1 MIRILFLLLFILAL
15 NSYKITEAQ
24 NNPENPHDQ
33 TILKLIREQK
43 KDIIIYCDSILDAN
57 NYTEREKRI
66 IWLRLGDTLFMRD
79 NFTKALQSLQ
89 KADQVFKDVK
99 DSLFLKSNNLQ
110 AYCHFH
116 LDQYDSSILICKN
129 MLKTLNQTNYDQ
141 KRLFHKLLGDNYI
154 NISRYDSA
162 ILYYDSAL
170 SFCKKDEH
178 HEEVAKIFL
187 SLGKLY
193 NQKRD
198 SINTLYYYRTA
209 LQSFVKFRDPKNTA
223 TVYNNLGVFF
233 RIHGEFDSA
242 QHYLNQSLKIRK
254 KINDYTGLI
263 SSYGNLGILS
273 YYKGEY
279 ENAINNYLKAI
290 KYADSTGAIRYKA
303 YNLNNIGLI
312 YANLKSYEQAIDYL
326 QKSLE
331 VKKDI
336 GDVKG
341 VAAGYNNI
349 GSIYNMLEK
358 YDEAKLFLNKSKET
372 YDKIGLKHETSSIL
386 RNLATIEM
394 NLDNFNKAEAYIMES
409 ISIDKAN
416 SNESDLFRNYLL
428 LSNIT
433 ESAGK
438 FLESIRYNDTAF
450 SLMNKDLHSDLE
462 TVYENYFR
470 LYQSIGSYKKALEY
484 HIKYTSI
491 SDSISTQKLK
501 ETIAELETKY
511 ETAEKERQIDNLE
524 KEKLIQ
530 QEKIERA
537 KLTRNSLFVGIGLS
551 VIVAF
556 LIYLINRNRIRT
568 TRLIAA
574 KNLELKEQKISE
586 LEKNQ
591 QIENMQSMIR
601 GQEEERQRIAREL
614 HDEIQNQLVV
624 VKTRLEKLKGGNV
637 NNEDI
642 EEAGKQVDIANEKTR
657 RISHGMVP
665 MVLQRFGLPGAI
677 EQLLSDAK
685 AAQAQLKINKQIIGL
700 DERLDPVVELNLYRI
715 SQEIIN
721 NMLKHAD
728 AKETTLILS
737 KTDHRI
743 NLSFEDDGKGFDA
756 SDPAFEEGMGMQN
769 IRSRLA
775 ILNGSWQIESKA
787 NKGTHIEINIPINQ
801 NPQNHDQRIHSR
813 RPPGGH

>member
-24 NNPENPHDQ
+24 NNPESPHDQ

-43 KDIIIYCDSILDAN
+43 EDIIIYCDSILDAN
-57 NYTEREKRI
+57 NYTEREKGV
-66 IWLRLGDTLFMRD
+66 IWLKLCDTLFKRG
-79 NFTKALQSLQ
+79 NFIKALKSLQ
-89 KADQVFKDVK
+89 KAGQVFKDVK
-99 DSLFLKSNNLQ
+99 DSLFLKSKNLQ

-116 LDQYDSSILICKN
+116 LDQYDSSIRICKN
-129 MLKTLNQTNYDQ
+129 MLKAINQTNYDK
-141 KRLFHKLLGDNYI
+141 KRLFYKLLGDNYI
-154 NISRYDSA
+154 NVSSYDTA

-170 SFCKKDEH
+170 SFYKNSDKH

-198 SINTLYYYRTA
+198 STNTLYYYRSA
-209 LQSFVKFRDPKNTA
+209 LQSFKRSADPENTA
-223 TVYNNLGVFF
+223 ATYNNLGVFF

-242 QHYLNQSLKIRK
+242 QSYFNQSLKIRK

-263 SSYGNLGILS
+263 SSYGNLGILY

-279 ENAINNYLKAI
+279 EEAINNYLEAI
-290 KYADSTGAIRYKA
+290 KYADSTGAVRYKA

-336 GDVKG
+336 GDMKG

-349 GSIYNMLEK
+349 GSIYNLLEE
-358 YDEAKLFLNKSKET
+358 YDKARTFLLKSKET
-372 YDKIGLKHETSSIL
+372 YEIIGLKHETSSIL
-386 RNLATIEM
+386 RNLATIGK
-394 NLDNFNKAEAYIMES
+394 NLGNFNKAEEYITES

-428 LSNIT
+428 LSNIK
-433 ESAGK
+433 ESAGN
-438 FLESIRYNDTAF
+438 FQESIKFNDTAY
-450 SLMNKDLHSDLE
+450 SLMNKELYADLE

-470 LYQSIGSYKKALEY
+470 IYQRLGNYRKALEY
-484 HIKYTSI
+484 HIKYNNI
-491 SDSISTQKLK
+491 SDSISTRELK

-511 ETAEKERQIDNLE
+511 ETAEKERQIEILE
-524 KEKLIQ
+524 KDGLIQ
-530 QEKIERA
+530 QERIERA
-537 KLTRNSLFVGIGLS
+537 SMTRNFLLIGIALS
-551 VIVAF
+551 VILAV
-556 LIYLINRNRIRT
+556 LIYLIYRNRVRT
-568 TRLIAA
+568 TKLIAT
-574 KNLELKEQKISE
+574 KNLELREQQIRE
-586 LEKNQ
+586 LEKTR

-624 VKTRLEKLKGGNV
+624 VKTRLEKLKSSNV

-677 EQLLSDAK
+677 DQLLSDAK

-700 DERLDPVVELNLYRI
+700 EERLDPVVELNLYRI
-715 SQEIIN
+715 SQEIIT
-721 NMLKHAD
+721 NMIKHAD
-728 AKETTLILS
+728 AKEITLILS

-756 SDPAFEEGMGMQN
+756 LSPEHKEGMGLQN

-775 ILNGSWQIESKA
+775 ILNGSWQIESKL
-787 NKGTHIEINIPINQ
+787 NEGTTIEINIPVNQ
-801 NPQNHDQRIHSR
+801 NSLNS
-813 RPPGGH
+813 